1 MAKGMFVTVEGVEG
15 VGKST
20 NMDFIA
26 ERLTAAGFAVLRS
39 REPGGTPM
47 AERIRDM
54 LLQHGEEPLPD
65 LAELLLFFASRTLN
79 IENAI
84 RPALAAGTW
93 VLCDRFTDASRAY
106 QGAGRGLDMERINTL
121 AEWAH
126 GDLNPDMTVLLDAPA
141 EIGMQRAVNRGETD
155 RLESEQMSFYSRVRA
170 QYLALAEKEP
180 ARFAVIDA
188 SQPLAAVQ
196 VQIAT
201 AIDRLISVSK
211 QDNERVIS

>member
-1 MAKGMFVTVEGVEG
+1 MARGMFITVEGVEG

-26 ERLTAAGFAVLRS
+26 DRVMAAGFKVLRS

-54 LLQHGEEPLPD
+54 LLQHGDEPLPD

-84 RPALAAGTW
+84 RPALENGTW

-106 QGAGRGLDMERINTL
+106 QGAGRGLNMDRINTL

-126 GDLNPDMTVLLDAPA
+126 GDLNPDLTVLLDAPA
-141 EIGMQRAVNRGETD
+141 EVGMQRAEKRGETD
-155 RLESEQMSFYSRVRA
+155 RLESEQMSFYTRVRA
-170 QYLALAEKEP
+170 QYLALAEGEP
-180 ARFAVIDA
+180 ERFAVIDA
-188 SQPLAAVQ
+188 SQSLTVVQ
-196 VQIAT
+196 NQIGEV
-201 AIDRLISVSK
+201 IDVLLETYK
-211 QDNERVIS
+211 TN

>member
-1 MAKGMFVTVEGVEG
+1 MTRGMFITVEGVEG

-20 NMDFIA
+20 NIDFIA
-26 ERLTAAGFAVLRS
+26 DRVMAAGFKVLRS

-54 LLQHGEEPLPD
+54 LLQHGDEPLPD

-84 RPALAAGTW
+84 RPALESGTW

-106 QGAGRGLDMERINTL
+106 QGAGRGLNMDRINTL

-126 GDLNPDMTVLLDAPA
+126 GDLNPDLTVLLDAPA
-141 EIGMQRAVNRGETD
+141 EVGMQRAEKRGETD
-155 RLESEQMSFYSRVRA
+155 RLESEQMSFYTRVRA
-170 QYLALAEKEP
+170 QYLALAEGEP
-180 ARFAVIDA
+180 ERFAVIDA
-188 SQPLAAVQ
+188 SQSLAVVQ
-196 VQIAT
+196 NQIGGV
-201 AIDRLISVSK
+201 IDMLLKTSK
-211 QDNERVIS
+211 TN

>member
-1 MAKGMFVTVEGVEG
+1 MARGRFITVEGVEG

-26 ERLTAAGFAVLRS
+26 DRVRAAGFKVLRS

-54 LLQHGEEPLPD
+54 LLQHGDEPLPD

-84 RPALAAGTW
+84 RPALENGTW

-106 QGAGRGLDMERINTL
+106 QGAGRGLNMDRINTL

-126 GDLNPDMTVLLDAPA
+126 GDLNPDLTVLLDAPA
-141 EIGMQRAVNRGETD
+141 EVGMERAKKRGETD
-155 RLESEQMSFYSRVRA
+155 RLESEQMSFYTRVRA
-170 QYLALAEKEP
+170 QYLALAEAEP
-180 ARFAVIDA
+180 ERFAVIDA
-188 SQPLAAVQ
+188 SQSLALVQDQIGAVIE
-196 VQIAT
+196 VLLET
-201 AIDRLISVSK
+201 SK
-211 QDNERVIS
+211 TN

>member
-1 MAKGMFVTVEGVEG
+1 MARGMFITVEGVEG

-26 ERLTAAGFAVLRS
+26 NRVMAAGFKVLRS

-54 LLQHGEEPLPD
+54 LLQHGDEPLPD

-84 RPALAAGTW
+84 RPALENGSW

-106 QGAGRGLDMERINTL
+106 QGAGRGLNMDRINTL

-126 GDLNPDMTVLLDAPA
+126 GDLNPDLTVLLDAPA
-141 EIGMQRAVNRGETD
+141 EVGMRRAEKRGETD
-155 RLESEQMSFYSRVRA
+155 RLESEQMSFYTRVRA
-170 QYLALAEKEP
+170 QYLALAEGEP
-180 ARFAVIDA
+180 ERFAVIDA
-188 SQPLAAVQ
+188 SQSLAVVQ
-196 VQIAT
+196 NQIGEV
-201 AIDRLISVSK
+201 IDALLETSK
-211 QDNERVIS
+211 TN

>member
-1 MAKGMFVTVEGVEG
+1 
-15 VGKST
+15 
-20 NMDFIA
+20 
-26 ERLTAAGFAVLRS
+26 
-39 REPGGTPM
+39 M

-54 LLQHGEEPLPD
+54 LLEHGDEPLPD

-106 QGAGRGLDMERINTL
+106 QGAGRGLEMDRIDTL

-141 EIGMQRAVNRGETD
+141 EVGMRRAEKRGETD
-155 RLESEQMSFYSRVRA
+155 RLESEQMSFYTRVRGR
-170 QYLALAEKEP
+170 YLALAEREP
-180 ARFAVIDA
+180 ERFVVIDA
-188 SQPLAAVQ
+188 SEPLEAVQ
-196 VQIAT
+196 VQIA
-201 AIDRLISVSK
+201 AQIDHLIQRSK
-211 QDNERVIS
+211 

>member
-1 MAKGMFVTVEGVEG
+1 MARGKFITVEGVEG

-26 ERLTAAGFAVLRS
+26 DRVTAAGFKVLRS

-54 LLQHGEEPLPD
+54 LLQHGDEPLPD

-84 RPALAAGTW
+84 RPALENGTW

-106 QGAGRGLDMERINTL
+106 QGAGRGLNMDRINTL

-126 GDLNPDMTVLLDAPA
+126 GDLNPDLTVLLDAPA
-141 EIGMQRAVNRGETD
+141 EVGMQRAKKRGETD
-155 RLESEQMSFYSRVRA
+155 RLESEQMSFYTRVRE
-170 QYLALAEKEP
+170 QYLALAEGEP
-180 ARFAVIDA
+180 ERFAVIDA
-188 SQPLAAVQ
+188 SPSLAMVQ
-196 VQIAT
+196 DQIGEV
-201 AIDRLISVSK
+201 IDVLLETSK
-211 QDNERVIS
+211 AN

>member
-1 MAKGMFVTVEGVEG
+1 MTRGLFITVEGVEG

-26 ERLTAAGFAVLRS
+26 DRVMAAGIKVLRS

-54 LLQHGEEPLPD
+54 LLQHGDEPLPD

-84 RPALAAGTW
+84 RPALESGTW

-106 QGAGRGLDMERINTL
+106 QGAGRGLNMDRINTL

-126 GDLNPDMTVLLDAPA
+126 GDLNPDLTVLLDAPA
-141 EIGMQRAVNRGETD
+141 EVGMKRAEKRGETD
-155 RLESEQMSFYSRVRA
+155 RLESEQMSFYTRVRA
-170 QYLALAEKEP
+170 QYLALAEGEP
-180 ARFAVIDA
+180 ERFAVIDA
-188 SQPLAAVQ
+188 SQSLAVVQ
-196 VQIAT
+196 NQIGEV
-201 AIDRLISVSK
+201 IDVLLETSK
-211 QDNERVIS
+211 TN

>member
-1 MAKGMFVTVEGVEG
+1 MTRGMFITVEGVEG

-26 ERLTAAGFAVLRS
+26 DRVMAAGIKVLRS

-54 LLQHGEEPLPD
+54 LLQHGDEPLPD

-84 RPALAAGTW
+84 RPALESGTW

-106 QGAGRGLDMERINTL
+106 QGAGRGLNMDRINTL

-126 GDLNPDMTVLLDAPA
+126 GDLNPDLTVLLDAPA
-141 EIGMQRAVNRGETD
+141 EVGMQRAEKRGETD
-155 RLESEQMSFYSRVRA
+155 RLESEQMSFYTRVRA
-170 QYLALAEKEP
+170 QYLALAEGEP
-180 ARFAVIDA
+180 ERFAVIDA
-188 SQPLAAVQ
+188 SQSLAVVQ
-196 VQIAT
+196 NQIGEV
-201 AIDRLISVSK
+201 IDMLLETSK
-211 QDNERVIS
+211 TN

>member
-1 MAKGMFVTVEGVEG
+1 MARGKFITVEGVEG

-26 ERLTAAGFAVLRS
+26 DRVMAAGFKVLRS

-54 LLQHGEEPLPD
+54 LLQHGDEPLPD

-84 RPALAAGTW
+84 RPALKNGTW

-106 QGAGRGLDMERINTL
+106 QGAGRGLNMDRINTL

-126 GDLNPDMTVLLDAPA
+126 GDLNPDLTVLLDAPA
-141 EIGMQRAVNRGETD
+141 EVGMQRAKKRGEAD
-155 RLESEQMSFYSRVRA
+155 RLETEQMSFYTRVRA
-170 QYLALAEKEP
+170 QYLALAKGEP
-180 ARFAVIDA
+180 ERFAVIDA
-188 SQPLAAVQ
+188 SQSLAVVQ
-196 VQIAT
+196 DQIGEV
-201 AIDRLISVSK
+201 IDALIKTSK
-211 QDNERVIS
+211 IN

>member
-1 MAKGMFVTVEGVEG
+1 MAQGKFITVEGVEG

-26 ERLTAAGFAVLRS
+26 DRIVAAGFEVLRS

-47 AERIRDM
+47 AERIREM
-54 LLQHGEEPLPD
+54 LLQHGDEPLPD

-84 RPALAAGTW
+84 RPALSAGTW

-106 QGAGRGLDMERINTL
+106 QGAGRGLTMAHIDTL

-126 GDLNPDMTVLLDAPA
+126 GDLNPDLTVLLDAPA
-141 EIGMQRAVNRGETD
+141 EIGMQRAKKRGEAD
-155 RLESEQMSFYSRVRA
+155 RLESEQMSFYTRVRNH
-170 QYLALAEKEP
+170 YLELAHNEP
-180 ARFAVIDA
+180 ERFAVVDA
-188 SQPLAAVQ
+188 SRPLDAVQ
-196 VQIAT
+196 SQVAV
-201 AIDRLISVSK
+201 AIDGLIASSK
-211 QDNERVIS
+211 AD